1 MNDLEPS
8 SPAPSER
15 DEPTNGERTQTFG
28 PPTNA
33 VPIAARIRVLNASAQ
48 PASYRLS
55 HGLCRLG
62 AGEGVDILLDDKTVS
77 RVHAE
82 LELVREGVAVRDL
95 GSRNGTYLYGQ
106 RIERA
111 TLSLGSTLRVGRVDV
126 EIIPDLSAEQLPP
139 SQKES
144 YGRLIGNSSAMR
156 RVYSL
161 LSRLEGSLANVLI
174 TGETGTGKELAAR
187 ALHDHSHVAS
197 GPFVS
202 INCGALEKSLAR
214 SELFGHVRGSFTGAV
229 DSRAGAFEAAN
240 GGTLFLDEIG
250 ELPLDVQPLL
260 LRTLEQ
266 GLVVRIGETEGRPVK
281 VRLLAAT
288 HRDLKQLVHEQRFR
302 EDLYY
307 RLMVVN
313 VALPPLRER
322 PEDLPLLARHFA
334 EQSGTAAPPPELL
347 NRLRSMRFPGN
358 VRELRNVLEAHA
370 AIGALPDAAAT
381 GEPEL
386 ASVLRRSITLEQ
398 PYALQKER
406 LLQLFLEVYVE
417 ALLVHTGGNQS
428 EAARLSGLERS
439 YLNRILRRKRHDD

>member
-1 MNDLEPS
+1 MNHFESDLVAGEPG
-8 SPAPSER
+8 AA
-15 DEPTNGERTQTFG
+15 GERTETF
-28 PPTNA
+28 TDSTTLA
-33 VPIAARIRVLNASAQ
+33 APIAARVRVLNASAR
-48 PASYRLS
+48 PAIYRL
-55 HGLCRLG
+55 GRGICRIG

-111 TLSLGSTLRVGRVDV
+111 ILSLGSTLRVGRVEV
-126 EIIPDLSAEQLPP
+126 EIIPDLSAEQLPAY
-139 SQKES
+139 EGDG
-144 YGRLIGNSSAMR
+144 YGRLIGGSPAMR
-156 RVYSL
+156 RLYGL
-161 LSRLEGSLANVLI
+161 LSRLEGSLANVLV

-187 ALHDHSHVAS
+187 ALHDHSHVAC

-202 INCGALEKSLAR
+202 VNCGALEKSLAR
-214 SELFGHVRGSFTGAV
+214 SELFGHVRGAFTGAV
-229 DSRAGAFEAAN
+229 ENRAGAFEVAH

-260 LRTLEQ
+260 LRAIEQ
-266 GLVVRIGETEGRPVK
+266 GVVTRVGETQGRTVK
-281 VRLLAAT
+281 VRLIAAT
-288 HRDLKQLVHEQRFR
+288 HRDLKRLVQEERFR

-334 EQSGTAAPPPELL
+334 EQFGVPPPPPEVL
-347 NRLRSMRFPGN
+347 NRLRTFRFPGN
-358 VRELRNVLEAHA
+358 VRELRNVVEAHA
-370 AIGALPDAAAT
+370 AIGALPDGSHQEA
-381 GEPEL
+381 GELES
-386 ASVLRRSITLEQ
+386 ALRRSIVLDQ
-398 PYALQKER
+398 PYAEQKER
-406 LLQLFLEVYVE
+406 LLQLFLELFVD
-417 ALLVHTGGNQS
+417 AMLAHTGGNQS

-439 YLNRILRRKRHDD
+439 YLNRVIKRKRQDG